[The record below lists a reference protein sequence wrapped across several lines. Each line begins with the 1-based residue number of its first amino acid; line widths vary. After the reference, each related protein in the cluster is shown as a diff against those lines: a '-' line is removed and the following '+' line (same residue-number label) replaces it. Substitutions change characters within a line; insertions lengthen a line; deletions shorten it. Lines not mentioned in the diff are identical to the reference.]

1 MLFNKILVAL
11 DGSEP
16 SQHTLS
22 FASEIAFKWNAE
34 LILLSVIP
42 PISATV
48 YGLQGNVTFD
58 LLEDGGSVKEIY
70 NNLLKHASEIVKNKY
85 FDLKVTEIFREGHVP
100 STIVDIANDIEVDLI
115 IICSRGLSGIKSMF
129 LGGVSKHVV
138 EHCKQPILIVK

>member
-1 MLFNKILVAL
+1 MFNKIFVAL

-42 PISATV
+42 PFPGTIYS
-48 YGLQGNVTFD
+48 LQGNFTVD
-58 LLEDGGSVKEIY
+58 LSEDDSTVKEIY
-70 NNLLKHASEIVKNKY
+70 KKLLKHASEIVKNKY
-85 FDLKVTEIFREGHVP
+85 FDLKVTEILREGHVP

-115 IICSRGLSGIKSMF
+115 IMGSRGLSGIKSMF